1 MEKFDK
7 IIAHVPHSSLNNST
21 LGWGVT
27 KQMTKYI
34 KDLTDWH
41 VEKLFSTSNQK
52 VEVLVFPYS
61 RFCVDVERLIDDP
74 LEAEGHGIIYTRHHE
89 FTRNLP
95 EGMSEFLMTMYTDW
109 KALCHSCLTDNTLV
123 IDCHAFSSSSKDVDV
138 CIGFNDDDSKPSD
151 EVLEFVK
158 KKFENIG
165 LKVKFNEPYSNS
177 VVFGQHKSLMIEI
190 RKDVYMDEATTDLKD
205 PMYYKIF
212 DVIQTI
218 YSELTS

>member
-7 IIAHVPHSSLNNST
+7 IIAHVPHSSLNNSS

-52 VEVLVFPYS
+52 VEVLVFPFS
-61 RFCVDVERLIDDP
+61 RFYVDVERLIDDP

-89 FTRNLP
+89 FSRTISDEARKHL
-95 EGMSEFLMTMYTDW
+95 MSLYSDW
-109 KALCHSCLTDNTLV
+109 LSLCRSKLKDNTLV
-123 IDCHAFSSSSKDVDV
+123 IDCHSFSSSSKDVDV
-138 CIGFNDDDSKPSD
+138 CIGFNDDESKPSD

-158 KKFENIG
+158 NKFEAIG
-165 LKVKFNEPYSNS
+165 LNVKFNEPYSNS
-177 VVFGQHKSLMIEI
+177 IVFGHHKSMMIEI
-190 RKDVYMDEATTDLKD
+190 RKDTYMDEETTDLKD
-205 PMYYKIF
+205 PMYYRIF

-218 YSELTS
+218 YNELTS